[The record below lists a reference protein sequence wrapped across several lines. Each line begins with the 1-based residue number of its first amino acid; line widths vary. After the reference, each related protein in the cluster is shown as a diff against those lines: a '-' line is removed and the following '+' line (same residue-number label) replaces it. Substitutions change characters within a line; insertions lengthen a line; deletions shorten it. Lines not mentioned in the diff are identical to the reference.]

1 MTVVKKRKK
10 FDIPLGESYNEDTV
24 DHNLKPEK
32 HYIIGLTGNIGS
44 GKSTVL
50 NMLRH
55 LGAYGIDADALTR
68 KAFQQVDIA
77 ERIKRRF
84 NTIDRKSLAAIVF
97 SDATALADLEK
108 ILHPRVTVL
117 AKALVQHANLPIIAI
132 EAIKLIESD
141 LAAMCDS
148 IWVVDA
154 DENMVTERLIK
165 RRGMRVE
172 EITRRMANQSPTF
185 DKIKKASVVI
195 NNSNSYK
202 NTWQQ
207 ICETW
212 NGESKKNGLT
222 AIAKQTARHLA
233 PFEPYLVHPFS
244 NAHNRILSI
253 VQQTQ
258 KAQWI
263 PGNQP
268 VTGELIERWICEQ
281 FILTNQNADPSKQY
295 IVWNLKTL
303 SFTLQAI
310 FGLEPI
316 EKLDI
321 PAIGLSLAES
331 FANLHQVESLITP
344 YPLPF
349 NSDNVIKMEIKDFE
363 PDDCPYTTEWH
374 NAGYNLTHKP
384 LRDVNAYLSESLK

>member
-10 FDIPLGESYNEDTV
+10 FDIQLGESYNEDTL
-24 DHNLKPEK
+24 DHNMKPEK
-32 HYIIGLTGNIGS
+32 HIIIGLTGNIGS

-68 KAFQQVDIA
+68 KAFQQADIA
-77 ERIKRRF
+77 ERIMSRF
-84 NTIDRKSLAAIVF
+84 GTIDRKSLAAIVF
-97 SDATALADLEK
+97 SDATALVDLEK

-117 AKALVQHANLPIIAI
+117 AKALIQHANLPIIAI

-154 DENMVTERLIK
+154 DQNMVTERLK
-165 RRGMRVE
+165 KHRGMRDE

-195 NNSNSYK
+195 NNSNSYEK
-202 NTWQQ
+202 TWQQ
-207 ICETW
+207 IIKAW
-212 NGESKKNGLT
+212 NGESKKNGLSS
-222 AIAKQTARHLA
+222 IIKQTDRRLA
-233 PFEPYLVHPFS
+233 PFEPYFVHPFS
-244 NAHNRILSI
+244 DAHYRILSTL
-253 VQQTQ
+253 QHSQ
-258 KAQWI
+258 KAQSI

-268 VTGELIERWICEQ
+268 VTGELVERWICEQ
-281 FILTNQNADPSKQY
+281 FILTDQNGDPSKRY
-295 IVWNLKTL
+295 FVWNLKTL
-303 SFTLQAI
+303 SFTLQAF

-316 EKLDI
+316 EKLDVH
-321 PAIGLSLAES
+321 AINLSLAES

-344 YPLPF
+344 HPLPF
-349 NSDNVIKMEIKDFE
+349 NNYKDIKMEIKGFE
-363 PDDCPYTTEWH
+363 PDDNPCPTEWH